1 MGGPQ
6 FLTPVALRSGAVP
19 VRAYTDPAYY
29 EAERQTVFRRCWL
42 NLARVEELPEPGS
55 YLVRDLEV
63 LDTQVLLVHGDDGR
77 IRAFHNLCVHRGNRL
92 VRDACGKAR
101 GFQCNFHGWTYDAT
115 GRLREL
121 PDREQFPHVDP
132 AGMRLKAMA
141 CEVWEGFV
149 FVHADPAPTETL
161 AEYLGE
167 VATAFAGFPFSEMR
181 LAAHYH
187 AEVNA
192 NWKLVADALQE
203 AYHAPTLHRRTVADA
218 VMTPANPYCHLA
230 SVRLHGRHHA
240 LSVYG
245 NLEHR
250 PTPME
255 ELAFRYSATPIYPA
269 PSAPSDAQASGV
281 NPQREA
287 AWIFDINVLFPN
299 FHLDPAGTWYG
310 TYHLWPLAV
319 DRTRWEFRIYMYPPR
334 NAGDLLAQEYTKV
347 LGRHVQREDLS
358 TVEDTH
364 AMLRSGALDEI
375 QLSAQELPLL
385 HSYEVVDAHVR
396 GQWP

>member
-1 MGGPQ
+1 VGGPE
-6 FLTPVALRSGAVP
+6 FLTPVALRSGSVP
-19 VRAYTDPAYY
+19 VRAYVDAEYFA
-29 EAERQTVFRRCWL
+29 AERERVFRTCWL
-42 NLARVEELPEPGS
+42 NLARAEELPEPGS
-55 YLVRDLEV
+55 YLVRDLEM
-63 LDTQVLLVHGDDGR
+63 LDTQVLLVRGDDGV

-92 VRDACGKAR
+92 AIERCGKAR
-101 GFQCNFHGWTYDAT
+101 GFQCQFHGWTYDAR
-115 GRLREL
+115 GALREL
-121 PDREQFPHVDP
+121 PDREQFPHLDP
-132 AGMRLKAMA
+132 AGLSLKALA

-149 FVHADPAPTETL
+149 FVCAQPRETL

-167 VATAFAGFPFSEMR
+167 VATAFRGFPFGQMR

-187 AEVNA
+187 AEVRA

-218 VMTPANPYCHLA
+218 VMTPQNPYCHLA

-240 LSVYG
+240 LSVFG

-255 ELAFRYSATPIYPA
+255 EIAFRYSTTPVYPA
-269 PSAPSDAQASGV
+269 PSAPSDAQAPGV

-287 AWIFDINVLFPN
+287 AWMFDINVIFPN

-310 TYHLWPLAV
+310 TYHLWPLAG
-319 DRTRWEFRIYMYPPR
+319 DRTRWEFRIYMYPPK
-334 NAGDLLAQEYTKV
+334 NAGDLVAQEYTRV

-358 TVEDTH
+358 TVEATH
-364 AMLRSGALDEI
+364 AMLKSGALDHI
-375 QLSAQELPLL
+375 HLSAQELPLL

-396 GQWP
+396 GDWT